1 MFADDLTLLA
11 RLKWGLDSM
20 LSTVSKFGNLWCLV
34 FNIKKSVI
42 LTFGERTYSE

>member
-20 LSTVSKFGNLWCLV
+20 LSTVSKFGNLWHLV
-34 FNIKKSVI
+34 FNINEVFADCQ
-42 LTFGERTYSE
+42 LYVG